1 MKISRLSAFILGS
14 LALSATV
21 FAASMAVE
29 FFDESKSTFTVY
41 RKADGMEVF
50 ETVETRYFD
59 FGYPTD
65 YLGKATIETR
75 RLTGAEGQEGIVK
88 LEVRGTKN
96 KRFDHVVW
104 TAKESGQEVVF
115 PGRGFVG
122 IRAYGC
128 CAEPD
133 TTRLLNIENGKK
145 VEAIQNALFEIEVP
159 NSMLPNRFLALA
171 LDSKAPPMLGTK
183 AYVGTVSYFSNEKII
198 SRARIYA
205 DLPAGWG
212 TEITEMKL
220 VSLASGGP
228 PVVNEDGTRAM
239 LWSSNGVRTAE
250 QAYKLFALTG
260 TLYHSNSTESFRL
273 QITGDK
279 IDTAASEATPGL
291 EFVFVK

>member
-29 FFDESKSTFTVY
+29 FFDESKSSFKVY
-41 RKADGMEVF
+41 RTADGMEVF

-75 RLTGAEGQEGIVK
+75 RFTGAEGLEGNVK

-104 TAKESGQEVVF
+104 TAQESGEEVVF

-128 CAEPD
+128 CAAPD
-133 TTRLLNIENGKK
+133 TTRLLKIENGKK
-145 VEAIQNALFEIEVP
+145 IEAIQKTLFEIEVP

-171 LDSKAPPMLGTK
+171 LDSKAPAMLGTK
-183 AYVGTVSYFSNEKII
+183 SYVGTVSYFSNERII

-205 DLPAGWG
+205 DLPSGWG

-220 VSLASGGP
+220 VSLAAGGP
-228 PVVNEDGTRAM
+228 PVVNEDGTRAI
-239 LWSSNGVRTAE
+239 LWSSNGVRTAD
-250 QAYKLFALTG
+250 QAYKLFAVTG
-260 TLYHSNSTESFRL
+260 TLYYSNSTESFRL